1 MTSTPAS
8 SSTAS
13 NSGGGALVPPAAE
26 FAAQVLV
33 DVDDRVARPVDGC
46 PPGDQG
52 RDGIEFREFHAHN
65 AIALIPVSS
74 QNAIRSSYRC
84 AP

>member
-8 SSTAS
+8 SSTAQQLRD
-13 NSGGGALVPPAAE
+13 GALVPPAAE
-26 FAAQVLV
+26 FAAEVLV

-52 RDGIEFREFHAHN
+52 RCRIEFREFHAHN
-65 AIALIPVSS
+65 AITLIPVSS